1 MRLPKWS
8 DNGPI
13 LSSRSYGGGSWA
25 IVLLAIL
32 TTVSLIG
39 AAALGQA
46 SAWLNG
52 PNANTISVSF
62 AESGGA
68 QGQAR
73 FNRLVRKLIATDGV
87 LAFRRNRGARGDDA
101 VTMVDVYMDSGAKGR
116 EDAAA
121 EIAAVL
127 PNAEIEDPYAGAG
140 SFAGWIGPATWSA
153 VLAALVLLLWLGSAI
168 SASAQRMV
176 AVHRVE
182 VDVLQMLG
190 ANRVQVS
197 RLFERRLVRLIL
209 FASAAGTVLTTI
221 LFVLVR
227 SRSSAALAEALNL
240 VATIGVGVVLTPL
253 LLVIAGKLV
262 ARLAVLR
269 SLR

>member
-1 MRLPKWS
+1 VRLPIW
-8 DNGPI
+8 NGGGPI
-13 LSSRSYGGGSWA
+13 LSSRSYGGASWS

-32 TTVSLIG
+32 TTAALIG

-73 FNRLVRKLIATDGV
+73 FNRLVRKLIATEGV

-101 VTMVDVYMDSGAKGR
+101 VTLVDVYMDPGAKGR
-116 EDAAA
+116 QETAS

-127 PNAEIEDPYAGAG
+127 PSAEIEDPYSGAG
-140 SFAGWIGPATWSA
+140 SFAEWIGPATWSA

-168 SASAQRMV
+168 SALAQRMI
-176 AVHRVE
+176 AAHAVE
-182 VDVLQMLG
+182 VDVMQMLG
-190 ANRVQVS
+190 ASRVQLS
-197 RLFERRLVRLIL
+197 RLFERRVVRLIL
-209 FASAAGTVLTTI
+209 LASAAGTVLTTF

-240 VATIGVGVVLTPL
+240 VTTIGVGVALTPL
-253 LLVIAGKLV
+253 LLVVAGKLV
-262 ARLAVLR
+262 MRLAVLR